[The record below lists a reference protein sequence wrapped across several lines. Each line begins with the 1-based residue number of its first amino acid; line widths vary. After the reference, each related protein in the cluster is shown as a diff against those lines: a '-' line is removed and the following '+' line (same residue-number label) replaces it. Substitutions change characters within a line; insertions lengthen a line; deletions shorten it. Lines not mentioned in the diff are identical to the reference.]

1 MLLQLDDEQLFSI
14 IDTKKEVAFVI
25 QGRVFSP
32 YPRNAEFMNLF
43 ADYFFADPNNKEKEK
58 NLRKMIK
65 EFNSE
70 RNLNLLK

>member
-25 QGRVFSP
+25 QGRVFGP

-43 ADYFFADPNNKEKEK
+43 SDYFFADPNNKEKEK

-65 EFNSE
+65 EFNSQ